1 MCFGNIGP
9 FDDYVDKEEESKMTR
24 CGLCGKEVRDDGT
37 FMVDHA
43 SEHNEEMERLGMSA
57 ASYIAYCRRKYGI
70 FPR

>member
-1 MCFGNIGP
+1 
-9 FDDYVDKEEESKMTR
+9 MTR